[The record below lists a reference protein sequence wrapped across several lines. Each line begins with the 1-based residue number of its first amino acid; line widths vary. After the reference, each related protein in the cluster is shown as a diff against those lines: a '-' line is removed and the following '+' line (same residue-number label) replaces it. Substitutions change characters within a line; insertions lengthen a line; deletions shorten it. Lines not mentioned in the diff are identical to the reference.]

1 MSLSFS
7 DAAKAKQLR
16 EFFARHGR
24 IYIVVD
30 ATGDEVDVPDYLKG
44 DPALRLVLNVR
55 MPQPIYISD
64 GMIESE
70 FSFSGQAHLCRIP
83 MHMIWA
89 TYLPGGEMEQ
99 GIIWEQDVP
108 ETIRSV
114 VQAVRGLHQ
123 EKDESSPAVAEV
135 EDESGTDESGAEEGV
150 PAEPLPGRQVRHLRV
165 IK

>member
-16 EFFARHGR
+16 EFFTRHGR

-30 ATGDEVDVPDYLKG
+30 ATGDEVDIPEYLKG

-55 MPQPIYISD
+55 MPQPIHIHD
-64 GMIESE
+64 DVIDSE
-70 FSFSGQAHLCRIP
+70 FSFSGQVYRCRIP

-99 GIIWEQDVP
+99 GIIWEQDMP
-108 ETIRSV
+108 EMIRSV
-114 VQAVRGLHQ
+114 VQAVRGLQ
-123 EKDESSPAVAEV
+123 DEQADEDASEEMSVAESAEVV
-135 EDESGTDESGAEEGV
+135 EPVSAAEGEG
-150 PAEPLPGRQVRHLRV
+150 RRVRHLRV

>member
-123 EKDESSPAVAEV
+123 EKAAPSSAEM
-135 EDESGTDESGAEEGV
+135 ETEAGMEEEA
-150 PAEPLPGRQVRHLRV
+150 PAEQPPGRQVRHLRV

>member
-16 EFFARHGR
+16 DFFARHGR

-30 ATGDEVDVPDYLKG
+30 ATGDEVDIPEYLKG

-55 MPQPIYISD
+55 MPQPIHIRD
-64 GMIESE
+64 DMIDSE
-70 FSFSGQAHLCRIP
+70 FSFSGQVYRCRIP
-83 MHMIWA
+83 MCMIWA

-99 GIIWEQDVP
+99 GIIWEQDMP
-108 ETIRSV
+108 EMIRSV
-114 VQAVRGLHQ
+114 VQAVRGLQ
-123 EKDESSPAVAEV
+123 DAQP
-135 EDESGTDESGAEEGV
+135 GGEEASV
-150 PAEPLPGRQVRHLRV
+150 QAEPEARDAPMAEGEGEGRRVRHLRV

>member
-24 IYIVVD
+24 IYVVVD
-30 ATGDEVDVPDYLKG
+30 ATGDEVDIPDYLKG

-70 FSFSGQAHLCRIP
+70 FSFSGQVHHCRIP

-114 VQAVRGLHQ
+114 VQAVRGLGK
-123 EKDESSPAVAEV
+123 EPVDSL
-135 EDESGTDESGAEEGV
+135 
-150 PAEPLPGRQVRHLRV
+150 PAEIAPEDAASSEDAAPVEQPSGRQVRHLRV

>member
-16 EFFARHGR
+16 EFFTRHGR

-30 ATGDEVDVPDYLKG
+30 ATGDEVDIPEYLKG

-55 MPQPIYISD
+55 MPQPIHIHD
-64 GMIESE
+64 DVIDSE
-70 FSFSGQAHLCRIP
+70 FSFSGQVYRCRIP

-99 GIIWEQDVP
+99 GIIWEQDMP
-108 ETIRSV
+108 EMIRSV
-114 VQAVRGLHQ
+114 VQAVRGLQ
-123 EKDESSPAVAEV
+123 DEQAGEEASGEMPVAESAEV
-135 EDESGTDESGAEEGV
+135 EKPVSAAEGEG
-150 PAEPLPGRQVRHLRV
+150 RRVRHLRV
-165 IK
+165 VK